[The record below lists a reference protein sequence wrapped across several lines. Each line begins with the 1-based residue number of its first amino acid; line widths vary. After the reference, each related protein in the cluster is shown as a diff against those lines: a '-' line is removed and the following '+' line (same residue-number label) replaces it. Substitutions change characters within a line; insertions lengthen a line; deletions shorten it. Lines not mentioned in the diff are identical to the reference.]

1 MLRIIFLFVALIL
14 NPALSASTPHLLM
27 LVIDDLGW
35 NGSSNRGLNLWA
47 WSHHM
52 LADLHF
58 RGAEFTTPNIDA
70 LAQSGVILDQ
80 YYVQARV
87 MS

>member
-1 MLRIIFLFVALIL
+1 
-14 NPALSASTPHLLM
+14 
-27 LVIDDLGW
+27 
-35 NGSSNRGLNLWA
+35 
-47 WSHHM
+47 M

-80 YYVQARV
+80 YYVQVSQSPHQLDHIADD
-87 MS
+87 